1 MRVLGGDVRN
11 GPFRRRRVP
20 PHLRVRLLVLL
31 VAWTAL
37 GPHPASPASTADPV
51 IAAAGD
57 IVCASNFPTATTCRH
72 RYTAD
77 ILKAG
82 DFDAVLTLG
91 DNQYEIG
98 ALTAF
103 QRYYNPTWGAVKA
116 ITHPAPGNHEYGT
129 PQAAGYFAYFGAAA
143 GDRTK
148 GYYSFNLGSWHLIA
162 LNSNCDS
169 VGGCDRGSPQELWL
183 RADLAQHQNACTL
196 AYWHHPRFV
205 SGSVH
210 EGDTRMEAFWQAL
223 YEFHADV
230 VLSSHAHNYERFALQ
245 TPTGTADPANGIRE
259 FIVGTGGRNLHLFGP
274 TVAPNSVV
282 RHDETFGVLK
292 MTLHATSYDWEFIPE
307 AGKTFTDSGTASC
320 TGLPPEP
327 IRKTVVLKAQPLR
340 VPPGKKAELEVTV
353 LPCQGHEGDPVRFQQ
368 RRDHAWRTVATKAS
382 DLTCTA
388 SIERKVKR
396 ATRFRAISPADG
408 DSTTGTSDPI
418 KVRVRKPRV
427 GD

>member
-1 MRVLGGDVRN
+1 MRGLGRDVGN

-31 VAWTAL
+31 VAWTTL

-57 IVCASNFPTATTCRH
+57 IVCASNTPTATTCRH

-77 ILKAG
+77 ILKTRA
-82 DFDAVLTLG
+82 FDAVLTLG
-91 DNQYEIG
+91 DNQYET
-98 ALTAF
+98 ASLTAF

-116 ITHPAPGNHEYGT
+116 ITHPTPGNHEYGT
-129 PQAAGYFAYFGAAA
+129 PQAAGYFTYFGAAA

-148 GYYSFNLGSWHLIA
+148 GYYSFNLGSWHIVA

-169 VGGCDRGSPQELWL
+169 VGGCDRGSPQEVWL
-183 RADLAQHQNACTL
+183 RADLAAEQNACTL

-210 EGDTRMEAFWQAL
+210 EGDARMEAFWQAL

-230 VLSSHAHNYERFALQ
+230 VLSGHAHNYERFAPQ
-245 TPTGTADPANGIRE
+245 TPTGNADPANGIRE
-259 FIVGTGGRNLHLFGP
+259 FIVGTGGRSLHPFGP

-292 MTLHATSYDWEFIPE
+292 MTLHPTSYDWEFIPE
-307 AGKTFTDSGTASC
+307 AGKTFTDIGSASC

-327 IRKTVVLKAQPLR
+327 IRKTVVLKAQPR
-340 VPPGKKAELEVTV
+340 QVPAGRKAELAATV
-353 LPCQGHEGDPVRFQQ
+353 IPCQGHEGDPIRFQQ
-368 RRDHAWRTVATKAS
+368 RRDHIWRTVATKAS
-382 DLTCTA
+382 DETCTT

-396 ATRFRAISPADG
+396 PTRFRAFSPG
-408 DSTTGTSDPI
+408 DEDSSAGTSHAI
-418 KVRVRKPRV
+418 KVTVRKPRD
-427 GD
+427 GG